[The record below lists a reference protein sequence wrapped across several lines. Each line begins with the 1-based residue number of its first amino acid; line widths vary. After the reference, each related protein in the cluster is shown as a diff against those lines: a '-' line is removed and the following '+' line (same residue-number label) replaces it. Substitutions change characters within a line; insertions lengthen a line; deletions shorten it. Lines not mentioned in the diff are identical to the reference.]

1 VGSANKNETRAEPR
15 DQINIVSFVK
25 GGRAM
30 RKSARFAT
38 MTVTLATLFAGAGML
53 PAAAGAADA
62 DTVKKGKEVAYD
74 RKKGNC
80 LACHMMDDGVSPG
93 DIGPP
98 LIAMKARFPDR
109 TKLRAQLWDP
119 EAANPGTRM
128 PPFGKHQI
136 LSEAEI
142 DAIVDYL
149 YTL

>member
-1 VGSANKNETRAEPR
+1 
-15 DQINIVSFVK
+15 
-25 GGRAM
+25 M
-30 RKSARFAT
+30 RKTAQFAT
-38 MTVTLATLFAGAGML
+38 TAVALTALFGGASLLPMT
-53 PAAAGAADA
+53 AGAADA
-62 DTVKKGKEVAYD
+62 NTIKKGKEVAYD

-109 TKLRAQLWDP
+109 AKLREQIWDAQI
-119 EAANPGTRM
+119 ANPGTRM
-128 PPFGKHQI
+128 PPFGKHQA
-136 LSEAEI
+136 LSEADI

>member
-1 VGSANKNETRAEPR
+1 
-15 DQINIVSFVK
+15 
-25 GGRAM
+25 M
-30 RKSARFAT
+30 RKTAKFAT
-38 MTVTLATLFAGAGML
+38 MALSLGALLAGTSLVST
-53 PAAAGAADA
+53 AAVAASA
-62 DTVKKGKEVAYD
+62 ETIKMGKEVAYD

-80 LACHMMDDGVSPG
+80 LACHMTGDGVSPG

-109 TKLRAQLWDP
+109 AKLRAQIWDP
-119 EAANPGTRM
+119 QVANPGTRM
-128 PPFGKHQI
+128 PPFGKHQA